1 MKLYNEL
8 DIDNFSEA
16 FIKELLS
23 HQLSIPKIYFSF
35 KYSKGRKVIFYNL
48 QLKVAGKSRDLLK
61 GTAVKDSDGEQTFY
75 IGQFQKDTEIEI
87 KYGVIGFTKVPKA
100 IALIAQTSPNIGFQ
114 VDPKTSGETKT
125 IERAEKWEGKIKY
138 KVQ

>member
-114 VDPKTSGETKT
+114 VDPKTSGETKKK
-125 IERAEKWEGKIKY
+125 EKA
-138 KVQ
+138 

>member
-1 MKLYNEL
+1 MKLYEKL
-8 DIDNFSEA
+8 DIENFDGTLISQ
-16 FIKELLS
+16 LLS
-23 HQLSIPKIYFSF
+23 QQLSIPKVYFSF

-48 QLKVAGKSRDLLK
+48 QLKVNGKSTDLLK

-75 IGQFQKDTEIEI
+75 IGQFKKGAEIEI

-100 IALIAQTSPNIGFQ
+100 IALIAQTNPNLGFQ
-114 VDPKTSGETKT
+114 VDPKKPGDVKT
-125 IERAEKWEGKIKY
+125 IERDEKWEGSTKY